1 MTFIPPNRYFW
12 AGYTT
17 PSPEADFFEIP
28 PEIQPDL
35 DHYTRGPKSTR
46 TNPAVPRRTPKR
58 EWFAFKEHPMP
69 TPRKPRVPLEKVIG
83 PTIGDKLDAT
93 ESPIIVEKVAPKP
106 PKETIRFHVRR
117 LTSGAINIT
126 SSLTPN
132 LYPKPELV
140 INALPAKHRKSI
152 REWYRR
158 NANYCPLETM
168 IVTHWGTVTAEEWAE
183 SLCSAAIRFSGLSA
197 EAECVTATPV
207 KNIFMAI
214 DQTLYK
220 LSPVAM
226 VGVNRALATVRKRAL
241 AEAKL
246 AGEDLL
252 EKATLRARDLESGAQ
267 TNANAIY
274 AKARAVQEETNALK
288 ASLKNIPPQWLVDST
303 YPIQWHVT
311 YGWRVILPA
320 RLNITQ
326 FIYES
331 GSVRRKWAAAP
342 LPHGRQYDIHF
353 YYSAGIGASFSVSNM
368 RSIGVHLP
376 HITTEKSCMQPADAP
391 TALNNAH
398 DIAQLISAVN
408 RTLNSVDLH
417 SMLTHPKYWD
427 TRMWQFVPED
437 LKKLLETNHCD
448 GWHEALDAF
457 VRPAITVAT
466 PAKVAEVRAER
477 AIEVVDHNLESRE
490 TWTTK

>member
-1 MTFIPPNRYFW
+1 
-12 AGYTT
+12 
-17 PSPEADFFEIP
+17 
-28 PEIQPDL
+28 
-35 DHYTRGPKSTR
+35 
-46 TNPAVPRRTPKR
+46 
-58 EWFAFKEHPMP
+58 MP
-69 TPRKPRVPLEKVIG
+69 TPRKSRVPLEKVIG
-83 PTIGDKLDAT
+83 PTIGDKLAAT
-93 ESPIIVEKVAPKP
+93 ESPIMTEKVAPKP

-117 LTSGAINIT
+117 LLNGAINIT

-132 LYPKPELV
+132 LYPKPEMV
-140 INALPAKHRKSI
+140 INALPAKHRKPV

-158 NANYCPLETM
+158 NSNYCTLETM
-168 IVTHWGTVTAEEWAE
+168 IVTYWGTISAEEWAE
-183 SLCSAAIRFSGLSA
+183 SLCSAAIRFFGLST

-214 DQTLYK
+214 DETLYK

-246 AGEDLL
+246 AGEAIL
-252 EKATLRARDLESGAQ
+252 EKSTINAREMESAANA
-267 TNANAIY
+267 NANAIY
-274 AKARAVQEETNALK
+274 IKARAVQEETNALK

-342 LPHGRQYDIHF
+342 LPHGRQYDLNF
-353 YYSAGIGASFSVSNM
+353 YYSAAIGASFSVSNM
-368 RSIGVHLP
+368 RTIGSVHLP

-391 TALNNAH
+391 TTLNNAH

-427 TRMWQFVPED
+427 TRVWQFVPED

-457 VRPAITVAT
+457 VRPPTTTA
-466 PAKVAEVRAER
+466 AKVSEVRAER
-477 AIEVVDHNLESRE
+477 AIEIIDHNLENRE